1 MNERYEIRGVL
12 AEGGLGTV
20 YRCWD
25 RNLDREVAIK
35 RVRAS
40 GDGIGAASTASL
52 LKEARTL
59 STLQHPNIVTVY
71 DAGEDD
77 QGPFIVMELVK
88 GETLDDIIS
97 RGALTERDFDQ
108 LAAQTLEGLIAAH
121 ALGLIH
127 LDLKPENLM
136 ITWHASGKFQVKIL
150 DFGIAKNCQQP
161 VTQEEDEKGAV
172 LGSIFFMAPEQFERA
187 ALDQRTDLYALGAI
201 FYFALTQQYP
211 FQGET
216 GPQVMVSHLYHR
228 MVPLAEMRPD
238 LPVAL
243 CQWVQVFINRR
254 PSDRWPSATQALE
267 TLPRDLEP
275 PTTQSAVVAP
285 VARAVPEI
293 ATASPAEPVT
303 VFEPAPAPP
312 VVKKRTLATPPARS
326 AMATAAPPLARPAAI
341 PPPPPSI
348 RQGMPRWAVF
358 TLPPLVV
365 LILIFGVL
373 RVMQF
378 LHEKERQE
386 RFADLVAAEKPQ
398 ASDLDV
404 RMLFSFL
411 ESPNTTAA
419 AATALMKIEG
429 GDYIDAM
436 IRDHLDKTKSVEA
449 RANLLK
455 VAGLREI
462 TSATPEVI
470 RELSSP
476 QENVRKSA
484 WTALGMI
491 ARPEHVPDLL
501 EKMASSKEP
510 DWAAQAIADT
520 AKRDGAH
527 DKSAAAIVAAY
538 RSGLG
543 GAAYRASLLKILGQI
558 GGPKALDI
566 LSEAARAPE
575 AELRKAAVTTLGL
588 WPENDALTVLAACVP
603 VETDAA
609 IRLIGLT
616 SATNLAATSGRLP
629 QSEIFAIAKG
639 FYDGARDQREKDQ
652 AMAVVAR
659 VIAEEAAAFFDALA
673 VTEPQRKSQAE
684 ATSKRIREA
693 VARVIPVAGETV
705 LRAEAAEYFRG
716 GGLSL
721 RDGVLANWLSVS
733 DFASW
738 DVRFDAAGTFDVS
751 ITQACTA
758 GKTGRYE
765 TVIAGIRHETSAVKT
780 SASDDFKSF
789 LIGKMQIAKP
799 GIYRLWLRPVEIPE
813 HEALFRLKSLQ
824 ITPAGS

>member
-1 MNERYEIRGVL
+1 MTDRYEIRSVL

-35 RVRAS
+35 RMRSS
-40 GDGIGAASTASL
+40 GDGISASGTASL
-52 LKEARTL
+52 LREARTL

-77 QGPFIVMELVK
+77 EGPFIVMELVK

-161 VTQEEDEKGAV
+161 VTQDEDEKGAV
-172 LGSIFFMAPEQFERA
+172 LGSIYFMAPEQFERA
-187 ALDQRTDLYALGAI
+187 TLDQRTDLYGLGAI

-211 FQGET
+211 FQGDT

-238 LPVAL
+238 LPEAL

-254 PSDRWPSATQALE
+254 PSDRWASATQALE
-267 TLPRDLEP
+267 ALPRDLEP
-275 PTTQSAVVAP
+275 PTTQSAAVPAAPAP
-285 VARAVPEI
+285 VAKAEPE
-293 ATASPAEPVT
+293 EPVT
-303 VFEPAPAPP
+303 KIIMDPPPAAP
-312 VVKKRTLATPPARS
+312 VMKKKALATPPARS
-326 AMATAAPPLARPAAI
+326 AMAAPALPVARAPVITPPAPP
-341 PPPPPSI
+341 
-348 RQGMPRWAVF
+348 RQGLPRWAVF
-358 TLPPLVV
+358 TLPPLIA

-378 LHEKERQE
+378 LREKERQE
-386 RFADLVAAEKPQ
+386 RFADLVAIEKPQ
-398 ASDLDV
+398 ASDADV
-404 RMLFSFL
+404 RMLFTFL
-411 ESPNTTAA
+411 ESPKTTAA

-436 IRDHLDKTKSVEA
+436 IRDHLDKTKSTEG

-455 VAGLREI
+455 VAGLRGIASASPEI
-462 TSATPEVI
+462 I
-470 RELSSP
+470 RELASP

-484 WTALGMI
+484 WTTLGMVG
-491 ARPEHVPDLL
+491 RPEHVADLI
-501 EKMASSKEP
+501 EKMAASKEP
-510 DWAAQAIADT
+510 EWAAQAIADI
-520 AKRDGAH
+520 ARRDSAR
-527 DKSAAAIVAAY
+527 DKSLAAIVGAY

-543 GAAYRASLLKILGQI
+543 GTAYRASLLKILGQI
-558 GGPKALDI
+558 GGAKALDI
-566 LSEAARAPE
+566 IAEATRADE
-575 AELRKAAVTTLGL
+575 AEIRKAAVTTLGL
-588 WPENDALTVLAACVP
+588 WPENDALNVLAASIP
-603 VETDAA
+603 AETDAA
-609 IRLIGLT
+609 IRLIGLA
-616 SATNLAATSGRLP
+616 SATNLAATPGRLP
-629 QSEIFAIAKG
+629 QSDIFAIAKG
-639 FYDGARDQREKDQ
+639 FFDGARDQREKDQ

-659 VIAEEAAAFFDALA
+659 LIDTDAAAFFDALA
-673 VTEPQRKSQAE
+673 VSEPQRKPQAE

-693 VARVIPVAGETV
+693 VARVIPIAGETA
-705 LRAEAAEYFRG
+705 LKAEAADYFRG
-716 GGLSL
+716 GGLTL
-721 RDGVLANWLSVS
+721 RDGVLANWLSVA

-738 DVRFDAAGTFDVS
+738 DVGFDAAGTFDIS
-751 ITQACTA
+751 ITQSCTA

-765 TVIAGIRHETSAVKT
+765 TVIAGTRHETSAVKT
-780 SASDDFKSF
+780 AASDDFKTF
-789 LIGKMQIAKP
+789 VIGKVQITKP
-799 GIYRLWLRPVEIPE
+799 GIYRVWLRPVQIPE

-824 ITPAGS
+824 IAPAGS